1 MRDSTCAHDN
11 HVFTI
16 VVCLVELD
24 NHVASDLVDV
34 IDVTKNGLAHH
45 VLTEDVVV
53 NILHKCLHHVLV
65 GGLKLLPDGVL
76 LKLNMMLIIV
86 RVTDHVSKDLN

>member
-1 MRDSTCAHDN
+1 
-11 HVFTI
+11 
-16 VVCLVELD
+16 
-24 NHVASDLVDV
+24 
-34 IDVTKNGLAHH
+34 

-65 GGLKLLPDGVL
+65 GGLKLLPDGVF